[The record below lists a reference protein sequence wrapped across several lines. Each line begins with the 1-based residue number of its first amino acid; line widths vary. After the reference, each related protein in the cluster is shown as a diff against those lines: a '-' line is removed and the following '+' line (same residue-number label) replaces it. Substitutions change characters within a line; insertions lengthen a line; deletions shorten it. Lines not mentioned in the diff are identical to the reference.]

1 MMYKKL
7 FISSDVHLFFL
18 VNRHQREILT
28 QRAHSTLRHGTDCPN
43 NMLSLRVWP
52 RLLLIWLSNTKESVQ
67 SCNTRS
73 AEFLKLLGL
82 RLLLFF
88 RFINVSVTLDI
99 TPTAFNIQTYIFW
112 FLQSLDLLLDWSI
125 SLQISVAFFH
135 VQLI

>member
-1 MMYKKL
+1 MVHKKL
-7 FISSDVHLFFL
+7 FIKSDVHLFFL

-67 SCNTRS
+67 PCNTRS

-88 RFINVSVTLDI
+88 RFINVSVTLDS

-112 FLQSLDLLLDWSI
+112 FLESLDMPFDWSI